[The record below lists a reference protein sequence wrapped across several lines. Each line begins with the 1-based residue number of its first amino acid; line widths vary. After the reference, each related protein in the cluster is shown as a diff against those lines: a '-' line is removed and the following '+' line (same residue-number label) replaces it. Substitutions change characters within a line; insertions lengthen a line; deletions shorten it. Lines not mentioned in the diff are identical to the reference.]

1 VEILGN
7 EGMLNDLL
15 RIVSGNGDDMQ
26 DSTTT
31 TIHNIAARIPWDE
44 L

>member
-15 RIVSGNGDDMQ
+15 RIVSGNGEGMQ
-26 DSTTT
+26 DATTT
-31 TIHNIAARIPWDE
+31 TIHSIAARIPWDD